1 MLLSPSWRMRSLYPA
16 SRQIS
21 IPPRYAAYAMVLIM
35 AISVNSYFDRVA
47 EIDVEEG
54 VPSGTDSDSG
64 SPTPMSTTLLT
75 ETFSTTTQFTGEQW
89 FWSDGSTDYYG
100 IAPSNYGSQSS
111 ATENTFSGYNGD
123 YLTGEDMDGHGSEA
137 NLPSGFSLPAE
148 LIWSVDV
155 SGYTS
160 LEFSGLFGAAFSNKH
175 DGSDY
180 LKISASLDGGSYAEI
195 LAFESTVTGSNGA
208 LSQDTDSDGIGDGT
222 QLSSTLQTFTASISG
237 TGTTLLLKL
246 EASFNSGDEDF
257 AADDFS
263 VTGTAASGDCA
274 AGQYSSDGQAP
285 CTPCPAGSF
294 QPYTGKSWCT
304 TAWGGQYATGTG
316 NTGQSACAAGSYSPT
331 SGGASAC
338 TPCEAGKFQPSG
350 AKSYCT
356 LAWGGQ
362 YASGTGNTGTTDCV
376 AGEYSSTSGGASAC
390 TPCAAGTYQPSAGK
404 SWCSSALGGQYVSGT
419 GATSQTPC
427 AAGSYSPSSGGATS
441 CTAVPADNYQDQ
453 AGMSWYTACPAGTST
468 SGATGSD
475 EASDCA

>member
-1 MLLSPSWRMRSLYPA
+1 
-16 SRQIS
+16 
-21 IPPRYAAYAMVLIM
+21 MVLIM
-35 AISVNSYFDRVA
+35 AVSVNSYFETISEVDTEDRESSA
-47 EIDVEEG
+47 A
-54 VPSGTDSDSG
+54 DSEPV
-64 SPTPMSTTLLT
+64 SPMPMSTTLLT

-111 ATENTFSGYNGD
+111 ATENSFSGHTGE
-123 YLTGEDMDGHGSEA
+123 YLTGEDMDGYGSET

-148 LIWSVDV
+148 LIWSIDV

-160 LEFSGLFGAAFSNKH
+160 LEFSGLFGSAYANKH

-180 LKISASLDGGSYAEI
+180 LKISASLDGGSSYTEV
-195 LAFESTVTGSNGA
+195 LAFESTTTGTNGA

-222 QLSSTLQTFTASISG
+222 QLTSTLQTFTSSISG

-257 AADDFS
+257 AVDDFS

-274 AGQYSSDGQAP
+274 AGQHSTDGQSP
-285 CTPCPAGSF
+285 CTPCPEGTF

-316 NTGQSACAAGSYSPT
+316 NTAQSACSAGEYS
-331 SGGASAC
+331 SSGASAC
-338 TPCEAGKFQPSG
+338 TPCEAGKYQPDG
-350 AKSYCT
+350 AKSWCA
-356 LAWGGQ
+356 LAEGGQ
-362 YASGTGNTGTTDCV
+362 YATGTGNTAQSACD
-376 AGEYSSTSGGASAC
+376 AGQFSVTSGGASAC
-390 TPCAAGTYQPSAGK
+390 TPCPAGSFQPNAGK
-404 SWCSSALGGQYVSGT
+404 SWCTTAWGGQYATGT
-419 GATSQTPC
+419 GNTAQSAC
-427 AAGSYSPSSGGATS
+427 AAGTYSPSSGGASS
-441 CTAVPADNYQDQ
+441 CTPVPADNYQDQ
-453 AGMSWYTACPAGTST
+453 AGMSWYTACPTGTTT

>member
-1 MLLSPSWRMRSLYPA
+1 MRTRLTA

-21 IPPRYAAYAMVLIM
+21 LPPRYAAYVMVLIM
-35 AISVNSYFDRVA
+35 AVSVNSYFETIS
-47 EIDVEEG
+47 EIDTEDRE
-54 VPSGTDSDSG
+54 PSAADSDPV
-64 SPTPMSTTLLT
+64 SPMPMSTTLLT

-111 ATENTFSGYNGD
+111 ANENTFSGYTGE
-123 YLTGEDMDGHGSEA
+123 YLTGEDMDGYGSET

-160 LEFSGLFGAAFSNKH
+160 LEFSGLFGSAYTNKH

-180 LKISASLDGGSYAEI
+180 LKISASLDGGSSYTEV
-195 LAFESTVTGSNGA
+195 LAFESTTTGTNGA

-222 QLSSTLQTFTASISG
+222 QLTSTLQTFTSSISG

-257 AADDFS
+257 AVDDFS

-274 AGQYSSDGQAP
+274 AGQHSTDGQSP
-285 CTPCPAGSF
+285 CTPCPEGTF
-294 QPYTGKSWCT
+294 QPYTGKSWCTTSWGGQYATGTGNTAQSACDAGQFSETSGGASACTPCPEGTFQPNAGKSWCT

-316 NTGQSACAAGSYSPT
+316 NTAQSACAAGT
-331 SGGASAC
+331 
-338 TPCEAGKFQPSG
+338 
-350 AKSYCT
+350 
-356 LAWGGQ
+356 
-362 YASGTGNTGTTDCV
+362 
-376 AGEYSSTSGGASAC
+376 
-390 TPCAAGTYQPSAGK
+390 
-404 SWCSSALGGQYVSGT
+404 
-419 GATSQTPC
+419 
-427 AAGSYSPSSGGATS
+427 YSPSSGGASS
-441 CTAVPADNYQDQ
+441 CTPVPADNYQDQ
-453 AGMSWYTACPAGTST
+453 AGMSWYTACPTGTST
-468 SGATGSD
+468 NGATGSD